1 MTVAARLERP
11 HDNLVGMLERKRM
24 IDGAWVVCLGVVL
37 GAVTVTWFV
46 RALDINLLRVAA
58 SVFAY
63 VLIQLAVSTATERL
77 ESSAAVT
84 FALRT
89 MLIAGVAFLTF
100 LWHLVGGLE
109 NPVFLAA
116 FTLPVIMSG
125 LMMTGSQTLVTA
137 LVSVLLVTGIA
148 LVESPDLRWYAA
160 QFHMLPLAKATA
172 LAASHIP
179 RVDAVTGFETSA
191 TYQFTVL
198 VMFAAVQMTVAFLS
212 RPLAVLL
219 VRVNSRLEVSG
230 KMLTEVQGLFHAVL
244 CAAPEPA
251 AIVYADTGQ
260 MIQASDSFFKRM
272 LVRPSEVVG
281 RGLFEV
287 VRFADPEGV
296 TAALEAQSGELPF
309 CVYRVHDETRVA
321 NVYFYRT
328 EHRGLRYLY
337 VGFQEVTELYYLQ
350 SAFDAVD
357 DPLMVVA
364 GDARLHYA
372 NRTAKAIF
380 GDLYFGMELSSVP
393 KLTAL
398 LAESDGAG
406 DGEDD
411 AHHVVDGRPYDVRR
425 LVARLPG
432 ETGAC
437 TILWLHCIAKE
448 QALFEQAVR
457 DPLTGAYNRRYFHDA
472 LVRHLGKGKVGRQL
486 ACAYFDL
493 DDFKPINDR
502 LGHAAGDAALI
513 GFITTT
519 KSQLRAVD
527 VLARLGGDEFAVLF
541 VNCDLTV
548 ADSAITRIRTLLNT
562 EGWMFEGQRRTL
574 SFSSGLA
581 ACHPED
587 DVRSLLQRTDRAVYA
602 AKAAGKGRSAIES

>member
-1 MTVAARLERP
+1 MTVAAHLEQPR
-11 HDNLVGMLERKRM
+11 DSLAGMLERKRM
-24 IDGAWVVCLGVVL
+24 IDGAWVVCLSVVL
-37 GAVTVTWFV
+37 GAVTLPWFV
-46 RALDINLLRVAA
+46 HALDIDLWRVAA
-58 SVFAY
+58 TVFAY
-63 VLIQLAVSTATERL
+63 VLIHLAFSTATERL

-84 FALRT
+84 AALRT
-89 MLIAGVAFLTF
+89 MLFAGVAFLTL

-109 NPVFLAA
+109 NPIFLAA

-125 LMMTGSQTLVTA
+125 LMMTGAQTLLTA
-137 LVSVLLVTGIA
+137 LVSVLLVTGTA

-160 QFHMLPLAKATA
+160 QLHMVRLSKAAA
-172 LAASHIP
+172 LAAEHIP
-179 RVDAVTGFETSA
+179 RVDAVTGFDASA
-191 TYQFTVL
+191 TYQFTLL
-198 VMFAAVQMTVAFLS
+198 VMFAAIQMTVAFLS

-219 VRVNSRLEVSG
+219 VRVNSRLEVSS

-244 CAAPEPA
+244 CAEPEPA

-260 MIQASDSFFKRM
+260 LIQATDSFFKRM
-272 LVRPSEVVG
+272 LIKPSEVIG
-281 RGLFEV
+281 RGLLEV
-287 VRFADPEGV
+287 VRFADPHSV
-296 TAALEAQSGELPF
+296 TAAFEAQSGELPF
-309 CVYRVHDETRVA
+309 CVYRVGDETRVA
-321 NVYFYRT
+321 NVSFHRT

-364 GDARLHYA
+364 GDGRLHYA

-380 GDLYFGMELSSVP
+380 GDLYFGMEVSSVP
-393 KLTAL
+393 KLMAL
-398 LAESDGAG
+398 LTESDRAA
-406 DGEDD
+406 DGEENP
-411 AHHVVDGRPYDVRR
+411 HHIVDGQPYDLRR
-425 LVARLPG
+425 LLARLPG
-432 ETGAC
+432 ETGTC
-437 TILWLHCIAKE
+437 TIVWLHCIAKE

-472 LVRHLGKGKVGRQL
+472 LARHLGKSKVGRQL

-548 ADSAITRIRTLLNT
+548 ADSAITRIRTLLST

-581 ACHPED
+581 ACHPDD
-587 DVRSLLQRTDRAVYA
+587 DVKSLLERTDRAVYA

>member
-1 MTVAARLERP
+1 MTIAARLEQP
-11 HDNLVGMLERKRM
+11 HDSLIGMLERKRM

-37 GAVTVTWFV
+37 GAVTLPWFV
-46 RALDINLLRVAA
+46 HALDINLWRVAT

-63 VLIQLAVSTATERL
+63 ALIHLAFSTATERF

-84 FALRT
+84 LALRA

-100 LWHLVGGLE
+100 LWHLVGGLD
-109 NPVFLAA
+109 NPIFLAA

-125 LMMTGSQTLVTA
+125 LMMTGVQTLLTA

-148 LVESPDLRWYAA
+148 LVESADLRWYAA
-160 QFHMLPLAKATA
+160 QLHLLGLSRAAAF
-172 LAASHIP
+172 AASHIP
-179 RVDAVTGFETSA
+179 RVDAVTGLDTSA

-198 VMFAAVQMTVAFLS
+198 VMFAAIQLTVAFLS

-219 VRVNSRLEVSG
+219 VRVNSRLEVSS
-230 KMLTEVQGLFHAVL
+230 KMLTEVQGMFHAVL
-244 CAAPEPA
+244 CAEPEPA

-260 MIQASDSFFKRM
+260 LIQATDSFFKRM
-272 LVRPSEVVG
+272 LIRPSEVVG
-281 RGLFEV
+281 RGILEV
-287 VRFADPEGV
+287 VRFTDPRTV
-296 TAALEAQSGELPF
+296 TAAFEAQSGELPF
-309 CVYRVHDETRVA
+309 CVYRVGDETRVA
-321 NVYFYRT
+321 NVHFYRT
-328 EHRGLRYLY
+328 EHRGIRYLY
-337 VGFQEVTELYYLQ
+337 IGFQEVTELYYLQ

-364 GDARLHYA
+364 NDARLHYA

-380 GDLYFGMELSSVP
+380 GDLYFGMEVASVA
-393 KLTAL
+393 KLMEL
-398 LAESDGAG
+398 LNDSERAG
-406 DGEDD
+406 DEDEKE
-411 AHHVVDGRPYDVRR
+411 HHFVDGQPYDVRR
-425 LVARLPG
+425 LAARLPG
-432 ETGAC
+432 ETGTC
-437 TILWLHCIAKE
+437 TIIWLHCVAKE

-472 LVRHLGKGKVGRQL
+472 LARHLGKSKVGRQL

-502 LGHAAGDAALI
+502 LGHAAGDAALV
-513 GFITTT
+513 GFVTTV

-562 EGWMFEGQRRTL
+562 EGWMCEGQRRTL

-581 ACHPED
+581 ACHSDD
-587 DVRSLLQRTDRAVYA
+587 DVKSLLERTDRAVYA